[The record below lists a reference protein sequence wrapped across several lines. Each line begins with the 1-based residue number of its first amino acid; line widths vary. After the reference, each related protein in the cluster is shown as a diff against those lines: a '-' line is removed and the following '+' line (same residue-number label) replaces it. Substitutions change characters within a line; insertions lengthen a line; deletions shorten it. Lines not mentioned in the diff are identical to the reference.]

1 VVLLGFWM
9 DGLGSVAVGGVSV
22 GLEPGSEVASLRAKG
37 TGGLHDGGSEDSKRG
52 SFWAGSLTRSCLLR
66 FELTENFLPHSG
78 LGH

>member
-1 VVLLGFWM
+1 M

-52 SFWAGSLTRSCLLR
+52 SFWPDHSPAHASLDS
-66 FELTENFLPHSG
+66 S
-78 LGH
+78 

>member
-1 VVLLGFWM
+1 MVLLGFWM

-52 SFWAGSLTRSCLLR
+52 SFGPDHSPAHASLDS
-66 FELTENFLPHSG
+66 S
-78 LGH
+78 